1 MIAELIVIL
10 FSSIILAIVGVPIV
24 NWLDKAKKEMEEH
37 DGRTNQP

>member
-10 FSSIILAIVGVPIV
+10 VSAIVIALIGCPIV
-24 NWLDKAKKEMEEH
+24 NWLDKSKKEMEEH